1 MEGIYM
7 NILLA
12 FVITMA
18 VLLIALIKF
27 KVSPGLALFG
37 SAILMAL
44 LGGVALPD
52 MLTYLTSGFG
62 NMMTSIGLIIIFG
75 GVFGMMLGDAGG
87 MEELAKGLLRLV
99 GKKNDLLAINLAGFI
114 VSIPVYFGSAYIMM
128 APLVTSLQKLTK
140 KKTTS
145 YVAALFTGLLLTHC
159 IVAPTP
165 GPTAVAGQLGV
176 NLGWFI
182 LYGIVVS
189 LPASLLF
196 GWQYGN
202 FLNRKDTKDD
212 VARIDTNE
220 EVKEIMDDS
229 DLLKADPSKPSAM
242 TIMMLITFPIVLIII
257 GSVVSVAA
265 SPDTFV
271 YALFTF
277 IGNNN
282 VALFI
287 ALIITAIVLRKY
299 LVKSTGTT
307 IMQYIDRS
315 SDKLGNILMV
325 IGCGGCFGNVLQ
337 KCGLGDALVEFMS
350 GWNMPIL
357 LLAFLLAMIIRAAVG
372 SATVAMLTAVSIIGT
387 AAVSMGYSPV
397 ILGLTICAGTVGLTL
412 PTDAAFWLPAR
423 YNNLETNEAFVATTY
438 STTGAS
444 IIAFLVIIILNQFA
458 GILPG
463 MF

>member
-1 MEGIYM
+1 M

-12 FVITMA
+12 FVLTMV
-18 VLLIALIKF
+18 VLLVALIKF

-75 GVFGMMLGDAGG
+75 GIFGMMLGDAGG

-165 GPTAVAGQLGV
+165 GPTAVAGQLGA

-182 LYGIVVS
+182 LYGIVVA

-202 FLNRKDTKDD
+202 FLNLKNSKAEKAEAKKEARAILDD
-212 VARIDTNE
+212 G
-220 EVKEIMDDS
+220 
-229 DLLKADPSKPSAM
+229 DLLKADPTRPSAM
-242 TIMMLITFPIVLIII
+242 TIMLLIMFPIVLIII
-257 GSVVSVAA
+257 GSIVNVVA
-265 SPDTFV
+265 SPDSFI

-277 IGNNN
+277 VGNNN

-287 ALIITAIVLRKY
+287 AIIVTAIVLRKY
-299 LVKSTGTT
+299 LVKNTGVT
-307 IMQYIDRS
+307 IMQYIDKS

-357 LLAFLLAMIIRAAVG
+357 LLAFLLSMIIRAAVG

-397 ILGLTICAGTVGLTL
+397 VVGLAICAGTVGLTL

-423 YNNLETNEAFVATTY
+423 NNNLETNDAFVATTY

-444 IIAFLVIIILNQFA
+444 IIAFIVVLILNKFA

>member
-1 MEGIYM
+1 M

-12 FVITMA
+12 FVLTM
-18 VLLIALIKF
+18 VILLVALIKF
-27 KVSPGLALFG
+27 KINPGLALFG

-52 MLTYLTSGFG
+52 MLTYLTTGFG
-62 NMMTSIGLIIIFG
+62 GMMTSIGLIIIFG
-75 GVFGMMLGDAGG
+75 GIFGMMLGDAGG

-99 GKKNDLLAINLAGFI
+99 GPKNDLLALNLAGFI

-165 GPTAVAGQLGV
+165 GPTAVAGQLGA

-196 GWQYGN
+196 GWQYGS
-202 FLNRKDTKDD
+202 FLNRKST
-212 VARIDTNE
+212 A
-220 EVKEIMDDS
+220 KERAEAKEDAKAIVQNDE
-229 DLLKADPSKPSAM
+229 LLKADPAKPSAM
-242 TIMMLITFPIVLIII
+242 KIMLLIIFPIILIII
-257 GSVVSVAA
+257 GSIVAVTVPA
-265 SPDTFV
+265 ESFI

-277 IGNNN
+277 LGNNN
-282 VALFI
+282 IALFI
-287 ALIITAIVLRKY
+287 AIIVSAIVLRGHI
-299 LVKSTGTT
+299 VENTGLTL
-307 IMQYIDRS
+307 MQYIDKS

-325 IGCGGCFGNVLQ
+325 IGCGGCFGAVLQ
-337 KCGLGDALVEFMS
+337 KCGLGDALVELMS
-350 GWNMPIL
+350 SWNMPIL

-372 SATVAMLTAVSIIGT
+372 SATVAMLTTVSIIGT

-397 ILGLTICAGTVGLTL
+397 VIGLAICAGTVGLTL

-423 YNNLETNEAFVATTY
+423 NNNLETKDAFVATTY

-444 IIAFLVIIILNQFA
+444 VIAFLVVVLLNQFVH
-458 GILPG
+458 ILPG